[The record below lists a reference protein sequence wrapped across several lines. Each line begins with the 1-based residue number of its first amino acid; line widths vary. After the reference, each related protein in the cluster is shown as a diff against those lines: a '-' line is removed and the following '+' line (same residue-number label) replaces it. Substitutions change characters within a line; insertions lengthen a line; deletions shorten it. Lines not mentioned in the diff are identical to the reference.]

1 MGYILLLSYMDGA
14 FQQALEGISF
24 FEYCQTLSNIASMS
38 GTDASDIDILTHST
52 NAFIQAAYKNVC
64 GIPWRTFHL

>member
-14 FQQALEGISF
+14 FQQALEGIFF

-38 GTDASDIDILTHST
+38 GSDASDCNVQGDIVRDLRYPQRQQSHWKCEG
-52 NAFIQAAYKNVC
+52 AV
-64 GIPWRTFHL
+64 

>member
-1 MGYILLLSYMDGA
+1 MDGA

-24 FEYCQTLSNIASMS
+24 FEYCQTLSNIIASMS
-38 GTDASDIDILTHST
+38 GSDASDCNVQGDIDILTHST
-52 NAFIQAAYKNVC
+52 NGFIQAAYKNVC